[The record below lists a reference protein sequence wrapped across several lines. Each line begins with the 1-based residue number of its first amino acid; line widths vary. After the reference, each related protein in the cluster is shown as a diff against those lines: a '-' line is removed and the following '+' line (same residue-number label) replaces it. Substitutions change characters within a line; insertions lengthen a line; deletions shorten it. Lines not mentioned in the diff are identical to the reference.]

1 MRIGVAQRA
10 DRTFLA
16 LDTPTALIDLSAA
29 AHASLAAPRV
39 PTSVDAFLALGEPAL
54 RWARRVLAA
63 PPRNALV
70 APEEAQWRAPILAP
84 QKICGIGLNYADHC
98 REQGLE
104 PPTSPILFAKYATS
118 LAGPE
123 DTIPLDARLTQAVDY
138 EAELAVVIGRHAR
151 RVPPSTALEHVGG
164 YTCANDVSAR
174 DLQKKDGQFVRAK
187 SLEGFCPLGP
197 VVVTPDEMSEP
208 GRLRIQA
215 RVNGE
220 PRQDSNTSNLIFGI
234 ADLVSF
240 LSDAFPLAPG
250 DVILTGT
257 PSGVGAHRKPPVFLA
272 DGDSVEVEIEQIGIL
287 RNRFRARAPG

>member
-10 DRTFLA
+10 ERSFLA
-16 LDTPTALIDLSAA
+16 LETPAGLIDLTAA

-39 PTSVDAFLALGEPAL
+39 PSSVDAFLALGEPAM
-54 RWARRVLAA
+54 RWARRVEHA

-70 APEEAQWRAPILAP
+70 APEEAQWRAPIVAP

-104 PPTSPILFAKYATS
+104 PPTSPILFAKFPTS

-123 DTIPLDARLTQAVDY
+123 DPIRLDASLTQAVDY
-138 EAELAVVIGRHAR
+138 EAELAVVIGSPAR
-151 RVPPSTALEHVGG
+151 RVAPEAALAHVAG
-164 YTCANDVSAR
+164 YTCANDVTAR
-174 DLQKKDGQFVRAK
+174 DLQKRDGQFVRAK
-187 SLEGFCPLGP
+187 SLDGFCPLGP
-197 VVVTPDEMSEP
+197 VLVTSDEIPDP

-220 PRQDSNTSNLIFGI
+220 TRQDSSTSHLVFGVAELI
-234 ADLVSF
+234 SF
-240 LSDAFPLAPG
+240 LSQAFPLAPG

-257 PSGVGAHRKPPVFLA
+257 PPGVGAHRKPPAFLA
-272 DGDSVEVEIEQIGIL
+272 DGDVVEIEIERIGVL
-287 RNRFRARAPG
+287 RNRVRSVAPG